1 MNLVNIDIRLF
12 LVVGIAAMLLLFISF
27 LLIFIFTQ
35 RKKLQYQHALQALNE
50 KQKNQL
56 IEAAIKS
63 EEAERHR
70 IAEELHDEVGA
81 ILASSKLHFHSIKL
95 GAGEYNHSI
104 YNKARE
110 LLEEGIKK
118 VRNISHG
125 LHSAILQEFGL
136 NEAISHFALKITHA
150 SLIVVTAELDHV
162 NQRPMI
168 NDISVYRIIQE
179 LLNNIITHAHATKIH
194 IISEYTNQELI
205 VKISHNGM
213 GLTQQRFEE
222 LRFEKNGLGLKNIQN
237 RAIFLNGE
245 LVFSQ
250 QETGYQIDIHVP
262 INKITHEHNK
272 NSNRR

>member
-1 MNLVNIDIRLF
+1 MHLVNIDIRLF

-35 RKKLQYQHALQALNE
+35 RKKLQYQNSLQALSE
-50 KQKNQL
+50 RQKNQL

-95 GAGEYNHSI
+95 GAGEYNLGI

-110 LLEEGIKK
+110 LLDEGIKK
-118 VRNISHG
+118 VRNISHS

-136 NEAISHFALKITHA
+136 NEAISHFALKITHE
-150 SLIVVTAELDHV
+150 SLIVVTVELDHV
-162 NQRPMI
+162 HHYPMK

-179 LLNNIITHAHATKIH
+179 LLNNIITHANATKIH
-194 IISEYTNQELI
+194 IISEYTSQELI
-205 VKISHNGM
+205 MKISHNGL

-245 LVFSQ
+245 LIFSQ
-250 QETGYQIDIHVP
+250 RETGYQIDIHVP
-262 INKITHEHNK
+262 TNQINI
-272 NSNRR
+272 